1 MGGAKRYPSKPAV
14 AMGFA
19 SLYPSYASFGDL
31 PVGQSHSASHM
42 HVCRGV
48 LSFTT
53 CGRTEEECDDIAPS
67 SLTGGPSA
75 ISAFSRENFIA
86 TMRRYRIRKNK
97 MDLGLKGRNAVVLGG
112 TRGIG
117 RAIADTLAGEGA
129 GVAVCARNADQV
141 AGTVAE
147 LQAKGVKATGA
158 PLDITDAAALKSW
171 IADVARELGS
181 VDLLF
186 SNAGAMAQGGDPAS
200 WEQNFRLD
208 VLGAVHAFDAAKP
221 FLEAS
226 GERSGDA
233 AFVIIS
239 SISAAQADV
248 ASSYGPIKAA
258 LIHMAK
264 GLARQYAKKKI
275 RVNVVSPGTVYFKG
289 GVWNMIEQ
297 NMPERYNDAMK
308 RNPTGRMATPQ
319 EIASAAVFLASP
331 VSGFT
336 TGSNLVVDG
345 AISNRVNF

>member
-1 MGGAKRYPSKPAV
+1 
-14 AMGFA
+14 
-19 SLYPSYASFGDL
+19 
-31 PVGQSHSASHM
+31 
-42 HVCRGV
+42 
-48 LSFTT
+48 
-53 CGRTEEECDDIAPS
+53 
-67 SLTGGPSA
+67 
-75 ISAFSRENFIA
+75 
-86 TMRRYRIRKNK
+86 
-97 MDLGLKGRNAVVLGG
+97 MDLGLKGKNAIVLGG

-117 RAIADTLAGEGA
+117 RAIAATLAGEGA
-129 GVAVCARNADQV
+129 NVAVCARNADQV
-141 AGTVAE
+141 GATVTE
-147 LQAKGVKATGA
+147 LKASGIRATGSPVDA
-158 PLDITDAAALKSW
+158 TDGAALKAW
-171 IADVARELGS
+171 IENAAKELGGI
-181 VDLLF
+181 DMLF
-186 SNAGAMAQGGDPAS
+186 SNAGAMAQGQDVAS

-208 VLGAVHAFDAAKP
+208 VLGAVHAFDAARP

-233 AFVIIS
+233 AFVVIS
-239 SISAAQADV
+239 SISAAQADL

-289 GVWNMIEQ
+289 GVWSMIEQ
-297 NMPERYNDAMK
+297 NMPERYKDAMS

-331 VSGFT
+331 VSSFT

>member
-1 MGGAKRYPSKPAV
+1 
-14 AMGFA
+14 
-19 SLYPSYASFGDL
+19 
-31 PVGQSHSASHM
+31 
-42 HVCRGV
+42 
-48 LSFTT
+48 
-53 CGRTEEECDDIAPS
+53 
-67 SLTGGPSA
+67 
-75 ISAFSRENFIA
+75 
-86 TMRRYRIRKNK
+86 
-97 MDLGLKGRNAVVLGG
+97 MDLGLKGRNAVILGG

-117 RAIADTLAGEGA
+117 RAIADTLAGEG
-129 GVAVCARNADQV
+129 GHVAVCARNADQV
-141 AGTVAE
+141 ASAVAE
-147 LQAKGVKATGA
+147 LKARGVKATGA
-158 PLDITDAAALKSW
+158 PVDITDAAALKSW
-171 IADVARELGS
+171 IGHVAAEFGS
-181 VDLLF
+181 IDMLF

-208 VLGAVHAFDAAKP
+208 VLGAVNAFEAARP

-226 GERSGDA
+226 GEKSGDA

-239 SISAAQADV
+239 SVSAAQADN

-258 LIHMAK
+258 LVHMAK
-264 GLARQYAKKKI
+264 GLARQYAAKKI

-289 GVWNMIEQ
+289 GVWNMAEL
-297 NMPERYNDAMK
+297 NMPKRYQDALA

>member
-1 MGGAKRYPSKPAV
+1 M
-14 AMGFA
+14 
-19 SLYPSYASFGDL
+19 
-31 PVGQSHSASHM
+31 
-42 HVCRGV
+42 
-48 LSFTT
+48 
-53 CGRTEEECDDIAPS
+53 
-67 SLTGGPSA
+67 
-75 ISAFSRENFIA
+75 
-86 TMRRYRIRKNK
+86 
-97 MDLGLKGRNAVVLGG
+97 
-112 TRGIG
+112 
-117 RAIADTLAGEGA
+117 
-129 GVAVCARNADQV
+129 
-141 AGTVAE
+141 
-147 LQAKGVKATGA
+147 
-158 PLDITDAAALKSW
+158 
-171 IADVARELGS
+171 
-181 VDLLF
+181 
-186 SNAGAMAQGGDPAS
+186 
-200 WEQNFRLD
+200 
-208 VLGAVHAFDAAKP
+208 LGAVHAFDAARP

-226 GERSGDA
+226 GEKSGDA

-319 EIASAAVFLASP
+319 EIANAAVFLASP

-336 TGSNLVVDG
+336 TGSNLIVDG

>member
-1 MGGAKRYPSKPAV
+1 
-14 AMGFA
+14 
-19 SLYPSYASFGDL
+19 
-31 PVGQSHSASHM
+31 
-42 HVCRGV
+42 
-48 LSFTT
+48 
-53 CGRTEEECDDIAPS
+53 
-67 SLTGGPSA
+67 
-75 ISAFSRENFIA
+75 
-86 TMRRYRIRKNK
+86 
-97 MDLGLKGRNAVVLGG
+97 MDLGLKGKNAIVLGG

-117 RAIADTLAGEGA
+117 RAIAATVAGEG
-129 GVAVCARNADQV
+129 GNVAVCARNADQV
-141 AGTVAE
+141 AATVAE
-147 LQAKGVKATGA
+147 LKASGINATGGA
-158 PLDITDAAALKSW
+158 VDVTDGAALKSW
-171 IADVARELGS
+171 IESSANELGGI
-181 VDLLF
+181 DMLF
-186 SNAGAMAQGGDPAS
+186 SNAGAMAQGHDAAS

-208 VLGAVHAFDAAKP
+208 LLGAVHAFDSARP

-226 GERSGDA
+226 GEKGGDA

-239 SISAAQADV
+239 SISAAQADL

>member
-1 MGGAKRYPSKPAV
+1 
-14 AMGFA
+14 
-19 SLYPSYASFGDL
+19 
-31 PVGQSHSASHM
+31 
-42 HVCRGV
+42 
-48 LSFTT
+48 
-53 CGRTEEECDDIAPS
+53 
-67 SLTGGPSA
+67 
-75 ISAFSRENFIA
+75 
-86 TMRRYRIRKNK
+86 

-117 RAIADTLAGEGA
+117 RAIANTLAGEGS

-147 LQAKGVKATGA
+147 LQAMGVKATGA
-158 PLDITDAAALKSW
+158 PVDVTDADALKSW
-171 IADVARELGS
+171 VSDAARELGGI
-181 VDLLF
+181 DMLF

-208 VLGAVHAFDAAKP
+208 VLGAVNAFEAARP

-226 GERSGDA
+226 GEKSGDA

-239 SISAAQADV
+239 SISAAQADN

-258 LIHMAK
+258 LVHMAK
-264 GLARQYAKKKI
+264 GLARQYAAKKI

-289 GVWNMIEQ
+289 GVWHMIEQ
-297 NMPERYNDAMK
+297 NNPKLYQGTLA

-319 EIASAAVFLASP
+319 EIANAAVFLASP
-331 VSGFT
+331 ASSFT
-336 TGSNLVVDG
+336 TGSNLIVDG